1 MEQELISAHFEK
13 SEKIEEFLT
22 ATDIMLAMNNALGLR
37 LNNIKIGKAL
47 TSLKYQR
54 MKHPNFRCM
63 AISLKE
69 SLNEMTYQSYQVTL
83 KLKIV

>member
-13 SEKIEEFLT
+13 SEKMEEFLT

-37 LNNIKIGKAL
+37 LNNVKIGKAL

-54 MKHPNFRCM
+54 IKHPQ
-63 AISLKE
+63 L
-69 SLNEMTYQSYQVTL
+69 QVYGYL
-83 KLKIV
+83 IKRKSE